1 MLGKTNE
8 CSEQGPFLMTF
19 VLDNWA
25 LFVALAVVLAA
36 LSWGPLMQRLRG
48 IQTVP
53 VSEAVRLINRERAVV
68 IDVRDPEEFQGGHI
82 PAALNLPLKGLSARL
97 GDIEKHKQR
106 PIILSC
112 RTSQRSLAAASVLAK
127 AGFTSLV
134 VLAGGITAWQGENLP
149 TER

>member
-1 MLGKTNE
+1 
-8 CSEQGPFLMTF
+8 MTF

-36 LSWGPLMQRLRG
+36 LAWAPLMQRLRG
-48 IQTVP
+48 IQTIP

-68 IDVRDPEEFQGGHI
+68 VDVRDPEEFQGGHI

-112 RTSQRSLAAASVLAK
+112 RTSSQRSLAAASVLAK
-127 AGFTSLV
+127 AGFSSPV
-134 VLAGGITAWQGENLP
+134 VLAGGFTAWQGENLP
-149 TER
+149 TEK

>member
-1 MLGKTNE
+1 
-8 CSEQGPFLMTF
+8 MTF

-36 LSWGPLMQRLRG
+36 LSWGPLVQRLRG

-68 IDVRDPEEFQGGHI
+68 VDVRDPEEFQGGHI

-127 AGFTSLV
+127 AGFTSPV

-149 TER
+149 TEK